1 VPAAETKLPTGPV
14 FVAGATGYTG
24 REVVRQ
30 CAERGLE
37 TYAHVRPD
45 SANVDR
51 WRREFE
57 AAGAPVDQ
65 TAWELGAM
73 KARLE
78 ALQPRWV
85 FALLGT
91 TAKRGKRGS
100 GSAVAD
106 TYEAV
111 DYGLSILLLEA
122 AVACGSRPRFVY
134 LSALGAEGRPINAYM
149 DVRKRVEAALRG
161 SGLPYV
167 IARPAF
173 VTGSDREESRP
184 AERIAA
190 RVADGVLGLA
200 RKLGASGIAEK
211 YGSITGKQLAHAMIV
226 LADEADAGARMQV
239 VAEAGELRLS
249 GGVATPPR

>member
-1 VPAAETKLPTGPV
+1 VPGAETKLPTGPV

-30 CAERGLE
+30 CVARGLD
-37 TYAHVRPD
+37 TVAHVRPD
-45 SANVDR
+45 SGSADR

-57 AAGAPVDQ
+57 GAGARVDQ

-91 TAKRGKRGS
+91 TAKRGKQGS
-100 GSAVAD
+100 GSSVAD

-122 AVACGSRPRFVY
+122 AVACGSRPRFAY

-190 RVADGVLGLA
+190 RVADGVLGLVRRVGA
-200 RKLGASGIAEK
+200 RELAEK
-211 YGSITGKQLAHAMIV
+211 YGSISGKQLAHAMIE
-226 LADEADAGARMQV
+226 LANEADAEGRMQV
-239 VAEAGELRLS
+239 VAEAGELRARAL
-249 GGVATPPR
+249 R